1 LGEVVKTQLMPGWF
15 YLAAIPGIG
24 WIPLLIAGYQAK
36 SKGWMMSAAAYGAL
50 SLVGIVA
57 DPLSGLVTF
66 GWLGGIIHLAVVR
79 EQYQERLRLAAPNA
93 QIVNRKEAELAQQLG
108 KRIDINKASQ
118 DELVY
123 QLNLSILQANK
134 ILEMRRAGAM
144 FTSLRQL
151 ASYTGIPIAKL
162 QEVEPIINFLY
173 YEDGQGY
180 ERWTRVNTL
189 SADEISREFLLPAE
203 TAQQLVLERD
213 NSGSFS
219 SLVQLRERAK
229 LSYEQLEKLF

>member
-1 LGEVVKTQLMPGWF
+1 MKAQSVPGWF
-15 YLAAIPGIG
+15 YLAAIPVIG
-24 WIPLLIAGYQAK
+24 WVPLLIAGYQAK
-36 SKGWMMSAAAYGAL
+36 SKGWMASAVVYGAL
-50 SLVGIVA
+50 SLAGLVA
-57 DPLSGLVTF
+57 DPLAGLVSI
-66 GWLGGIIHLAVVR
+66 GWLGAIIHLAAIR
-79 EQYQERLRLAAPNA
+79 GQYQERLRLSAPNA
-93 QIVNRKEAELAQQLG
+93 RIGSRQEAELAQEMG

-151 ASYTGIPIAKL
+151 ASYTGIPMGKL
-162 QEVEPIINFLY
+162 KEVEPIILFLY
-173 YEDGQGY
+173 YDDGQGY

-189 SADEISREFLLPAE
+189 SADEISREFALPAA

-213 NSGSFS
+213 QGGSFS

-229 LSYEQLEKLF
+229 LPYEQIEKLF